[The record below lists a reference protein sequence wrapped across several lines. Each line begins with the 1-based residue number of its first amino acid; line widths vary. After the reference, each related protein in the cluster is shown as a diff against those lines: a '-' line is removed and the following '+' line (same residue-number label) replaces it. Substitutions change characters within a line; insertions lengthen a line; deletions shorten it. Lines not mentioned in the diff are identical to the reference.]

1 MTRANATCRKCKRS
15 YFDDEDDDA
24 FDTGLCY
31 QCFEDGLEEHEERKR
46 RRIAEQNEY

>member
-1 MTRANATCRKCKRS
+1 MNRANAVCRKCRRL
-15 YFDDEDDDA
+15 YFDDEDNDE
-24 FDTGLCY
+24 FETGLCY